1 MYMKKKGRILV
12 VDDNEEVLIAL
23 KLYLFKHFEIVD
35 TEKNP
40 NRIPVI
46 FSQSSYDVVILDM
59 NFSSGVNTGNEG
71 LYWLKEIQK
80 LDPNAIVVL
89 MTAYGDIQLAVKGIK
104 KGAVDFVTKPWENE
118 KMLAT
123 VESAFQL
130 RQSKLEIDKLKDK
143 QQLLIKDINK
153 QYTMFSGP
161 SKTMKAIFNTINKVS
176 ATDANIL
183 ILGEN
188 GTGKELI
195 AREIH
200 NRSNRRNEMFVTIDM
215 AALPESL
222 FESELFGYDK
232 GSFTDAKENKPG
244 RFEVASGGTLFLD
257 EIGNLSLPMQAKIL
271 TVIQTRQIT
280 RIGSVKPIPIDIRLI
295 SATNLSLYKMVETQ
309 TFRED
314 LLYRINTIQIELPP
328 LRNRV
333 EDIPGLVDFFLRIYE
348 RKYKKQGLKLHS
360 VAYDKLSKYN
370 WPGNIRELEH
380 VIEKAIILSDSNSL
394 SSNDF
399 QFYSTMKKVGSKK
412 KVFSLEE
419 NENILIR
426 EVLKECNGNLS
437 DSAIQLGITRAT
449 LYRKLKKYDI

>member
-419 NENILIR
+419 NEKYTDT